1 MKLKP
6 KTKMVIYM
14 IAMVTSFL
22 NAYFAYKNYNFDATI
37 AWISAAGFSGALCGV
52 YMEINNNDKQ

>member
-14 IAMVTSFL
+14 IAMVASFL
-22 NAYFAYKNYNFDATI
+22 NAYFAYKNHNFDATI
-37 AWISAAGFSGALCGV
+37 AWISAAGFSGTLCGV